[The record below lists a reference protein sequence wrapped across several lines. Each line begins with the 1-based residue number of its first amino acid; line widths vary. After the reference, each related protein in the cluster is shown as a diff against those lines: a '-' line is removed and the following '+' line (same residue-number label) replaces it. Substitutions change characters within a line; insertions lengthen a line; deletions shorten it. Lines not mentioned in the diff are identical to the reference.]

1 ISRAFGAGT
10 SAPPPSGPAFHPY
23 LPIHQCAP
31 PKSWRCA
38 AVESTPLRCNLFRFM
53 TPLHS
58 FGVLGSTLPM
68 RKNPTKRRGRGA
80 PTARAHSR
88 WLHRL
93 VETQAGSTIVEFAI
107 VGFPFFL
114 LLLGAFDI
122 GFYYWGTQELE
133 NATAYGA
140 RLVRTGQV
148 QTAPGINQ
156 SDLKAQICGKTAVL
170 VGCVSRLRIDVRSG
184 QSLANITPP
193 SPLNNS
199 GVLKSDAEFVYSPG
213 AASDVVLVSAF
224 FNWQLLLKPS
234 GYLLRATAVTR
245 NEPF

>member
-1 ISRAFGAGT
+1 MQKG
-10 SAPPPSGPAFHPY
+10 
-23 LPIHQCAP
+23 P
-31 PKSWRCA
+31 PKRRARGSPIAYLHGRWPGRLFA
-38 AVESTPLRCNLFRFM
+38 A
-53 TPLHS
+53 
-58 FGVLGSTLPM
+58 
-68 RKNPTKRRGRGA
+68 
-80 PTARAHSR
+80 
-88 WLHRL
+88 
-93 VETQAGSTIVEFAI
+93 QAGGTLVEFA
-107 VGFPFFL
+107 VVALPFFL
-114 LLLGAFDI
+114 LLWGAFDI
-122 GFYYWGTQELE
+122 GFYYWGSQELE

-140 RLVRTGQV
+140 RLIRTGQV
-148 QTAPGINQ
+148 QTAGINQ
-156 SDLKAQICGKTAVL
+156 TQLKAQICGKTAVL